1 MRNGMS
7 ATHLKPCVL
16 PINPLKQRR
25 RQSPFLSNRNQRR
38 RQGHVLDPEVA
49 RNVMESGWSV
59 GVVVPAKN
67 EAPFIR
73 KVIETIPEL
82 VDCIIVVNDGSTDA
96 THEEINAAKTHA
108 QVIEIQLDGQGVGAA
123 IDAGHQAM
131 LEQFE
136 GPFVSVV
143 MAGDGQMDPADF
155 GAIIAPVILGHADHV
170 KGNRFSHSAGTDN
183 MPAHRKVAS
192 KILSMAT
199 TLAAGQSIEDPQC
212 GYTATS
218 HEVLR
223 EWNWNRSWKGYGYP
237 NFWLIQLAK
246 GGWRVLEVSVRSVYG
261 KETSGIKRLKFFASV
276 STMMAVEHHRRN
288 FGWLFNRNVT
298 PHTLF
303 AFIAYAIGWI
313 SLLPIISTDLER
325 EMITR
330 GLHPVFLTIGAW
342 AVAHFFDRTAT
353 AMVRELRLNAKA
365 RQET

>member
-1 MRNGMS
+1 
-7 ATHLKPCVL
+7 
-16 PINPLKQRR
+16 
-25 RQSPFLSNRNQRR
+25 
-38 RQGHVLDPEVA
+38 
-49 RNVMESGWSV
+49 MESGWSV

-82 VDCIIVVNDGSTDA
+82 VDCIIVVNDGSTDE
-96 THEEINAAKTHA
+96 THQEIKTANSHA

-143 MAGDGQMDPADF
+143 MAGDGQMDPSDVRDL
-155 GAIIAPVILGHADHV
+155 ITPVILGQADHV
-170 KGNRFSHSAGTDN
+170 KGNRFAHHAGTDN
-183 MPAHRKVAS
+183 MPAQRKLAS
-192 KILSMAT
+192 KVLSLAT
-199 TLAAGQSIEDPQC
+199 TLASGQPIEDPQC
-212 GYTATS
+212 GFTATS

-223 EWNWNRSWKGYGYP
+223 EWNWDRSWKGYGYP

-246 GGWRVLEVSVRSVYG
+246 GGWRVHEVPVRSVYG
-261 KETSGIKRLKFFASV
+261 NETSGIKRLKFFTSV
-276 STMMAVEHHRRN
+276 SMMMAVEHHRRN

-303 AFIAYAIGWI
+303 AFIAYAIGWV
-313 SLLPIISTDLER
+313 SLLPMVSTDIER
-325 EMITR
+325 EMVTR
-330 GLHPVFLTIGAW
+330 GVHPVFLTIAAW

-353 AMVRELRLNAKA
+353 GMVRELRLNAKA
-365 RQET
+365 RQKT

>member
-1 MRNGMS
+1 
-7 ATHLKPCVL
+7 
-16 PINPLKQRR
+16 
-25 RQSPFLSNRNQRR
+25 
-38 RQGHVLDPEVA
+38 
-49 RNVMESGWSV
+49 
-59 GVVVPAKN
+59 
-67 EAPFIR
+67 
-73 KVIETIPEL
+73 
-82 VDCIIVVNDGSTDA
+82 
-96 THEEINAAKTHA
+96 
-108 QVIEIQLDGQGVGAA
+108 
-123 IDAGHQAM
+123 
-131 LEQFE
+131 
-136 GPFVSVV
+136 

-170 KGNRFSHSAGTDN
+170 KGNRFSHSAGTDT

-223 EWNWNRSWKGYGYP
+223 EWNWKRSWKGYGYP

-246 GGWRVLEVSVRSVYG
+246 GGWRVLEVPARSVYG
-261 KETSGIKRLKFFASV
+261 KETSGIKRLRFFASV

-303 AFIAYAIGWI
+303 AFIAYLIGWI
-313 SLLPIISTDLER
+313 SLLPIVSTDIER
-325 EMITR
+325 EIITR

>member
-1 MRNGMS
+1 MS

-16 PINPLKQRR
+16 PINPLKQRML
-25 RQSPFLSNRNQRR
+25 QSPFFFNNHQSR

-49 RNVMESGWSV
+49 RKVMESGWSV

-108 QVIEIQLDGQGVGAA
+108 QVIEIQLDGEGVGAA
-123 IDAGHQAM
+123 IDAGHKAM

-170 KGNRFSHSAGTDN
+170 KGNRFSHSAGTDT

-223 EWNWNRSWKGYGYP
+223 EWNWKRSWKGYGYP

-246 GGWRVLEVSVRSVYG
+246 GGWGVVEGPARSVYG
-261 KETSGIKRLKFFASV
+261 KETSGIKRLRFFASV

-303 AFIAYAIGWI
+303 AFIAYLIGWI
-313 SLLPIISTDLER
+313 SLLPIVSTDIER
-325 EMITR
+325 EIITR

>member
-7 ATHLKPCVL
+7 ATPLKPCVL
-16 PINPLKQRR
+16 PINPLKQRMP
-25 RQSPFLSNRNQRR
+25 QKAFPLKNNQCRV
-38 RQGHVLDPEVA
+38 QGHVLDPEVA

-82 VDCIIVVNDGSTDA
+82 VDCIIVVNDGSTDE
-96 THEEINAAKTHA
+96 THQEIKTANSHA

-143 MAGDGQMDPADF
+143 MAGDGQMDPSDVRDL
-155 GAIIAPVILGHADHV
+155 IAPVILGQADHV
-170 KGNRFSHSAGTDN
+170 KGNRFAHHAGTDN
-183 MPAHRKVAS
+183 MPAQRKLAS
-192 KILSMAT
+192 KVLSLAT
-199 TLAAGQSIEDPQC
+199 TLASGQPIEDPQC
-212 GYTATS
+212 GFTATS

-223 EWNWNRSWKGYGYP
+223 EWNWDRSWKGYGYP

-246 GGWRVLEVSVRSVYG
+246 GGWRVHEVPVRSVYG
-261 KETSGIKRLKFFASV
+261 NETSGIKRLKFFTSV
-276 STMMAVEHHRRN
+276 SMMMAVEHHRRN

-303 AFIAYAIGWI
+303 AFIAYAIGWV
-313 SLLPIISTDLER
+313 SLLPMVSTDIER
-325 EMITR
+325 EMVTR
-330 GLHPVFLTIGAW
+330 GVHPVFLTIAAW

-353 AMVRELRLNAKA
+353 GMVRELRLNAKA
-365 RQET
+365 RQKT

>member
-1 MRNGMS
+1 MPQK
-7 ATHLKPCVL
+7 AF
-16 PINPLKQRR
+16 
-25 RQSPFLSNRNQRR
+25 PFKNNQCRV
-38 RQGHVLDPEVA
+38 QGHVLDPEVA

-82 VDCIIVVNDGSTDA
+82 VDCIIVVNDGSTDE
-96 THEEINAAKTHA
+96 THQEIKTANSHA

-143 MAGDGQMDPADF
+143 MAGDGQMDPSDVRDL
-155 GAIIAPVILGHADHV
+155 IAPVILGQADHV
-170 KGNRFSHSAGTDN
+170 KGNRFAHHAGTNN
-183 MPAHRKVAS
+183 MPAQRKLAS
-192 KILSMAT
+192 KVLSLAT
-199 TLAAGQSIEDPQC
+199 TLASGQPIEDPQC
-212 GYTATS
+212 GFTATS

-223 EWNWNRSWKGYGYP
+223 EWNWDRSWKGYGYP

-246 GGWRVLEVSVRSVYG
+246 GGWRVHEVPVRSVYG
-261 KETSGIKRLKFFASV
+261 NETSGIKRLKFFTSV
-276 STMMAVEHHRRN
+276 SMMMAVEHHRRN

-303 AFIAYAIGWI
+303 AFIAYAIGWV
-313 SLLPIISTDLER
+313 SLLPMVSTDIER
-325 EMITR
+325 EMVTR
-330 GLHPVFLTIGAW
+330 GVHPVFLTIAAW

-353 AMVRELRLNAKA
+353 GMVRELRLNAKA
-365 RQET
+365 RQKT

>member
-1 MRNGMS
+1 M
-7 ATHLKPCVL
+7 L
-16 PINPLKQRR
+16 
-25 RQSPFLSNRNQRR
+25 QSPFFFNHHQSR

-49 RNVMESGWSV
+49 RKVMESGWSV

-96 THEEINAAKTHA
+96 THEEINAAKTQA
-108 QVIEIQLDGQGVGAA
+108 QVIEIQLDGEGVGAA
-123 IDAGHQAM
+123 IDAGHRAM

-170 KGNRFSHSAGTDN
+170 KGNRFSHSAGTDT

-223 EWNWNRSWKGYGYP
+223 EWNWKRSWKGYGYP

-246 GGWRVLEVSVRSVYG
+246 GGWRVLEVPARSVYG
-261 KETSGIKRLKFFASV
+261 KETSGIKRLRFFASV
-276 STMMAVEHHRRN
+276 STMMALEHHRRN

-303 AFIAYAIGWI
+303 AFIAYVIGWI
-313 SLLPIISTDLER
+313 SLLPIVSTDIER
-325 EMITR
+325 EIITR

>member
-1 MRNGMS
+1 MPQ
-7 ATHLKPCVL
+7 KPF
-16 PINPLKQRR
+16 PLK
-25 RQSPFLSNRNQRR
+25 NNQCRV
-38 RQGHVLDPEVA
+38 QGHVLDPEVA

-82 VDCIIVVNDGSTDA
+82 VDCIIVVNDGSTDE
-96 THEEINAAKTHA
+96 THQEIKTANSHA

-143 MAGDGQMDPADF
+143 MAGYGQMDPSDVRDL
-155 GAIIAPVILGHADHV
+155 IAPVILGQADHV
-170 KGNRFSHSAGTDN
+170 KGNRFAHHAGTDN
-183 MPAHRKVAS
+183 MPAQRKLAS
-192 KILSMAT
+192 KVLSLAT
-199 TLAAGQSIEDPQC
+199 TLASGQPIEDPQC
-212 GYTATS
+212 GFTATS

-223 EWNWNRSWKGYGYP
+223 EWNWDRSWKGYGYP

-246 GGWRVLEVSVRSVYG
+246 GGWRVHEVPVRSVYG
-261 KETSGIKRLKFFASV
+261 NETSGIKRLKFFTSV
-276 STMMAVEHHRRN
+276 SMMMAVEHHRRN

-303 AFIAYAIGWI
+303 AFIAYAIGWV
-313 SLLPIISTDLER
+313 SLLPMVSTDIER
-325 EMITR
+325 EMVTR
-330 GLHPVFLTIGAW
+330 GVHPVFLTIAAW

-353 AMVRELRLNAKA
+353 GMVRELRLNAKA
-365 RQET
+365 RQKT

>member
-1 MRNGMS
+1 MS

-25 RQSPFLSNRNQRR
+25 LQGRFLFNHNQRR

-96 THEEINAAKTHA
+96 THEEIHAANTHA
-108 QVIEIQLDGQGVGAA
+108 EVIEIQLDGEGVGAA

-155 GAIIAPVILGHADHV
+155 GTIIAPVILGHADHV
-170 KGNRFSHSAGTDN
+170 KGNRFSHSAGTDT

-223 EWNWNRSWKGYGYP
+223 EWNWKRSWKGYGYP

-246 GGWRVLEVSVRSVYG
+246 GGWRVLEVPARSVYG

-276 STMMAVEHHRRN
+276 SAMMAIEHHRRN

-303 AFIAYAIGWI
+303 AFIAYAIGWV
-313 SLLPIISTDLER
+313 SLLPIVSTDIER

-330 GLHPVFLTIGAW
+330 GLHPVILTIGAW

>member
-1 MRNGMS
+1 M
-7 ATHLKPCVL
+7 
-16 PINPLKQRR
+16 
-25 RQSPFLSNRNQRR
+25 
-38 RQGHVLDPEVA
+38 QGHVLDPEVA

-96 THEEINAAKTHA
+96 THEEIKAAKTHA
-108 QVIEIQLDGQGVGAA
+108 HVIEIKLDGEGVGAA
-123 IDAGHQAM
+123 IDAGHRAM
-131 LEQFE
+131 LGQFE

-143 MAGDGQMDPADF
+143 MAGDGQMDPSDF
-155 GAIIAPVILGHADHV
+155 GTLIAPVILGQADHV
-170 KGNRFSHSAGTDN
+170 KGNRFAHNAGTNN

-192 KILSMAT
+192 KVLSLAT
-199 TLAAGQSIEDPQC
+199 TLAAGQPIEDPQC

-223 EWNWNRSWKGYGYP
+223 EWNWKRSWKGYGYP

-246 GGWRVLEVSVRSVYG
+246 GGWRVLEVPAKSVYG
-261 KETSGIKRLKFFASV
+261 NETSGINRLKFFASV

-303 AFIAYAIGWI
+303 AFIAYAIGWV
-313 SLLPIISTDLER
+313 SLMPMVSTDIER
-325 EMITR
+325 EMVTR
-330 GLHPVFLTIGAW
+330 GLHPVFLTLAAW

-353 AMVRELRLNAKA
+353 GMVRELRLNAKA